1 MVKTLMLSKEVLW
14 VCFCVLLFQMLQY
27 MPRTTSGIYW
37 FNGVM
42 HYNANTFTARVAI
55 GMMILYLREGKKYA
69 YILVLVS
76 MFLIGGGNY
85 QAALM
90 PLLFWGFLVLGT
102 FFYVEKGTTLKDR
115 ISHMIRAKRV
125 WLLGVGVL
133 LELPGVAI
141 SGLAPGNSLRSEEY
155 EVSLKWALQSVYYSI
170 DRGIYLVR
178 DDFYAKY
185 PAMLLFIVMLAV
197 FLWFAMWKVQDKII
211 FRFPVP
217 VLFVLYMCGIY
228 WAMYTPGIFSKA
240 DVSGGVPD
248 TIQQIFLLTSL
259 ANVIYVIGYVQRVLR
274 EHVREEKLKTAWWG
288 PGSDDST
295 VVGEVIM
302 LVATAGM
309 IFAGI
314 LGYHQSTDK
323 LCMELVES
331 GHAKVYK
338 MVREEQLRILK
349 DPTIKDARIPEFMDG
364 GDYYYPICHLQAN
377 GDPSFQLNYDL
388 SVYYGKESV
397 IAYDFREWFEEEGC
411 MNLLEE

>member
-1 MVKTLMLSKEVLW
+1 
-14 VCFCVLLFQMLQY
+14 

-42 HYNANTFTARVAI
+42 HYNANTFTAMVAI
-55 GMMILYLREGKKYA
+55 GMTILYLREGKKYA

-115 ISHMIRAKRV
+115 IFHMIHAKRV

-197 FLWFAMWKVQDKII
+197 FLWFAMWKVQDKIT

-259 ANVIYVIGYVQRVLR
+259 ANVIYVIGYLQRVLR
-274 EHVREEKLKTAWWG
+274 EHVREEKLK
-288 PGSDDST
+288 
-295 VVGEVIM
+295 
-302 LVATAGM
+302 
-309 IFAGI
+309 
-314 LGYHQSTDK
+314 
-323 LCMELVES
+323 LC
-331 GHAKVYK
+331 KP
-338 MVREEQLRILK
+338 K
-349 DPTIKDARIPEFMDG
+349 DRLCRSFGLCG
-364 GDYYYPICHLQAN
+364 GDVTFGC
-377 GDPSFQLNYDL
+377 GDCKL
-388 SVYYGKESV
+388 
-397 IAYDFREWFEEEGC
+397 
-411 MNLLEE
+411 